1 MCLCTLW
8 VVPESEP
15 KSITTFSLDLTLS
28 FKAMRYCGMKSQNY
42 NVAYDKDIR
51 THFQW
56 KISILH
62 QGIVGQSSG
71 STF

>member
-1 MCLCTLW
+1 MGLCTLW

-28 FKAMRYCGMKSQNY
+28 FKAMRYCAMKSQNY
-42 NVAYDKDIR
+42 NVAYDKYVYI
-51 THFQW
+51 

-62 QGIVGQSSG
+62 QGVVGQSSG